1 KNTLFLQILRR
12 LHQVQ
17 FRRRAKECFIFLVI
31 VIILY
36 YFLYKNEERS
46 TYILQEDQVYFSIN
60 QEIKYLINTSQC
72 KIPKSNPYSEDIID
86 FINKEQYDKCSTKTL
101 LSYINKTNDIVTLHF
116 NRSAQKEYSYFSIGC
131 CYSNITRINYEK
143 LVDDQIRLTDC
154 IPFEDSVELKYP
166 YVSVKCSTFFSV
178 VYSNVHAVTFSISK
192 KPKKPSGKPKFSIMM
207 LGIDSVSK
215 SNIERTMPESFK
227 WAESNMINL
236 KGYNKIGD
244 NTFPNL
250 MAILTGYN
258 VDQLSKFCNRTV
270 KLNSCKIIWDKFK
283 ESQYITGYAEDD
295 CNINTF
301 HYDRPGF
308 LEEPTDYYY
317 RPYFLAAETLHT
329 VLRKNMIYC
338 AGPETSGERIQNAAK
353 DFAVTFKD
361 VPSFGLFWSNSY
373 SHDNINMPGAMDK
386 KMLQLLS
393 STEFFEAINNTI
405 LIFFS
410 DHGFRFGGIRFTHT
424 GWVEERL
431 PFIYFR
437 FPDLFKHSY
446 PEQYNNFI
454 TNTNRLTSPYDIY
467 NTLQNILNIGNDSYV
482 PSWSQGCP
490 SCHSLFAEIPENR
503 TCKDAGISKHWCT
516 CQGHTYIKPN
526 HPKVIEVSK
535 FVVNETNNILL
546 TTKGGSLC
554 AKYSLNKVMTSGMSE
569 PYWNEDHKY
578 VHFFL
583 VMLETSPK
591 ASFEATVEAS
601 FEERNRSFKLLGDI
615 SRIDRY
621 GPVTECITDNGYLRK
636 YCYCRNKI

>member
-1 KNTLFLQILRR
+1 ML
-12 LHQVQ
+12 
-17 FRRRAKECFIFLVI
+17 
-31 VIILY
+31 LY
-36 YFLYKNEERS
+36 YKVYTRYLIFTPISEKSIKKTVGYHSSYCN
-46 TYILQEDQVYFSIN
+46 QDQVNSSTK
-60 QEIKYLINTSQC
+60 QDKKYLIHTSQC
-72 KIPKSNPYSEDIID
+72 RIPKTNPFSKDIID
-86 FINKEQYDKCSTKTL
+86 FVSNEEYEKCSNKTL

-116 NRSAQKEYSYFSIGC
+116 NRSAQEEYSNSSIEC
-131 CYSNITRINYEK
+131 CYANITRINYETSR
-143 LVDDQIRLTDC
+143 DDHVNLTDC
-154 IPFEDSVELKYP
+154 IPFKDSVEINYP
-166 YVSVKCSTFFSV
+166 YVSVNCTTEQIE
-178 VYSNVHAVTFSISK
+178 VYSNVHATTFSISK
-192 KPKKPSGKPKFSIMM
+192 EHKKPTGKPKFSIMM

-227 WAESNMINL
+227 WAESNMVNL

-258 VDQLSKFCNRTV
+258 VDQLSTFCNRTI
-270 KLNSCKIIWDKFK
+270 KQNSCRFIWDKFK

-361 VPSFGLFWSNSY
+361 FPSFGLFWSNSY
-373 SHDNINMPGAMDK
+373 SHDNFNMPGAMDN

-393 STEFFEAINNTI
+393 STEFLEALNNTI

-437 FPDLFKHSY
+437 FPDLFKQTY
-446 PEQYNNFI
+446 AEKYNNFI
-454 TNTNRLTSPYDIY
+454 TNTNRLTSPYDIH
-467 NTLQNILNIGNDSYV
+467 NTFQDLLNIGNDSYV
-482 PSWSQGCP
+482 PSWSQGCS
-490 SCHSLFAEIPENR
+490 SCYSLFAEIPENR
-503 TCKDAGISKHWCT
+503 TCKDAGISQHWCT
-516 CQGHTYIKPN
+516 CHGHTYIEPDD
-526 HPKVIEVSK
+526 PKVIKVSK
-535 FVVNETNNILL
+535 FIVNETNNILL
-546 TTKGGSLC
+546 TSENGSLC
-554 AKYSLNKVMTSGMSE
+554 AEYNLSKIKTAGMSE
-569 PYWNEDHKY
+569 PYWNEDHKS

-583 VMLETSPK
+583 VMLETSPD

-601 FEERNRSFKLLGDI
+601 FEERNNTFKLLGDI

-621 GPVTECITDNGYLRK
+621 GPVTQCITDNAYLRK
-636 YCYCRNKI
+636 YCYCRENVTQSNK